1 MEYIS
6 YAPLMN
12 KLASS
17 GIDTFLIEMSFN
29 IALLDKDKASK
40 IIKKYDYD
48 SWYLSWHSL
57 DVVVISSYAIKK
69 SNIIDGLILLTL
81 YPTKEISDNIKLLSI
96 IGKEDG
102 VINLDNY
109 NSSKKYFPTNTTEL
123 FVNGNNSNFVNYDI
137 QKEDNESSVSKD
149 EQHDET
155 INEIIKFIR
164 D

>member
-1 MEYIS
+1 M
-6 YAPLMN
+6 
-12 KLASS
+12 
-17 GIDTFLIEMSFN
+17 
-29 IALLDKDKASK
+29 
-40 IIKKYDYD
+40 
-48 SWYLSWHSL
+48 
-57 DVVVISSYAIKK
+57 
-69 SNIIDGLILLTL
+69 
-81 YPTKEISDNIKLLSI
+81 
-96 IGKEDG
+96 
-102 VINLDNY
+102 INLDNY